1 MIFNNVC
8 LFVCLF
14 VLDVMLHVSGAIH
27 RGEVDVIEC
36 MLLIS
41 LQDTLRP
48 GRKSDISE
56 REGEEG
62 FLICSLMSQ

>member
-1 MIFNNVC
+1 
-8 LFVCLF
+8 
-14 VLDVMLHVSGAIH
+14 MLHVSGAIH